1 MPKRNTKVAAL
12 SAESWNL
19 HYDVIA
25 VGASA
30 GGLNA
35 LIEVLRP
42 MRSDF
47 PPMLIVQHLDPRHES
62 HLAELLERK
71 TGKHVKEAEHG
82 EPLLP
87 AHVYVGPPDQHMLVG
102 PGKIQLAH
110 SQLVHFSRPS
120 IDLLFESVAGMYG
133 SRSIG
138 LVLTGSNRDGATG
151 IRAIREAGGTTL
163 VQDPA
168 TADFRP
174 MPEAAIQTDCV
185 DFVVPIGD
193 LAKTLDRLCSG
204 EKIRS

>member
-1 MPKRNTKVAAL
+1 
-12 SAESWNL
+12 
-19 HYDVIA
+19 
-25 VGASA
+25 
-30 GGLNA
+30 
-35 LIEVLRP
+35 
-42 MRSDF
+42 
-47 PPMLIVQHLDPRHES
+47 
-62 HLAELLERK
+62 
-71 TGKHVKEAEHG
+71 
-82 EPLLP
+82 
-87 AHVYVGPPDQHMLVG
+87 
-102 PGKIQLAH
+102 
-110 SQLVHFSRPS
+110 
-120 IDLLFESVAGMYG
+120 MYG

-185 DFVVPIGD
+185 DFVVPIGE